1 MEGTE
6 PSLLRPTTTKP
17 SLAKPKTMEPS
28 LAKPKT
34 MEPSS
39 EATTVSLPEKG
50 SPAPS
55 QDAGSSAEDELVQT
69 TTELSTDSKV
79 TTESEVT
86 TKTTNMHH
94 VNDAKDIGIVTES
107 PSAAEFDTTTVIA
120 TSISTSE
127 AIVYYNSDTFRY
139 RQ

>member
-1 MEGTE
+1 
-6 PSLLRPTTTKP
+6 
-17 SLAKPKTMEPS
+17 MEPS
-28 LAKPKT
+28 LVETKT

-39 EATTVSLPEKG
+39 EATTVSLPEKS

-55 QDAGSSAEDELVQT
+55 QDAGSSADDELLQT
-69 TTELSTDSKV
+69 TTDMSKVSEV

-86 TKTTNMHH
+86 TKTVTEPNISMSSTTNKHL
-94 VNDAKDIGIVTES
+94 VNDAKDIGIVTEY
-107 PSAAEFDTTTVIA
+107 PSTAEFDTTTVIA
-120 TSISTSE
+120 TSNSTPE